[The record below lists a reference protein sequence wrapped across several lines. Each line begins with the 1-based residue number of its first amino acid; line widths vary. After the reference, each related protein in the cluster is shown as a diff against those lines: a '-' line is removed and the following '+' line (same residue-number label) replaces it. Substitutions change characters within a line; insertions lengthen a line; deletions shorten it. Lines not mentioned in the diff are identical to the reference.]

1 MLNKAIIDLNKLIKN
16 AKTVKSKLNNGV
28 KFCAVVKADA
38 YGHGACEISN
48 ALYPYVDAFAVA
60 LAEEGVQLRRAGI
73 DKPIICLNPP
83 FNKDA
88 RLFVEYNLTATVYT
102 REHLDLLEEWAKK
115 MNGRACVHVKVN
127 TGMNRQGI
135 DVGAQLKDFL
145 DYLVRK
151 KRVVLDGLYSHL
163 SCPENKKRLKF
174 QVNKFLVA
182 KKLIKGYNNNAT
194 CHLSASGGFLSG
206 VQEDMVRIGILLYGY
221 KPFKSD
227 KIHVE
232 PIMKVYAPVLSKRRL
247 KKGESALYGVCKSKK
262 AQTISLIRYGYADGL
277 FRARVKG
284 QFNNRCMD
292 ITAITENVNGKY
304 CLVIKDAEKIA
315 KRYKTIN
322 YEILTKCAF
331 RAQKIY
337 IR

>member
-1 MLNKAIIDLNKLIKN
+1 MLNKAIIDLNKLMKN
-16 AKTVKSKLNNGV
+16 AMAVKRKLNNGV

-38 YGHGACEISN
+38 YGHGACEIAN

-83 FNKDA
+83 FSEDA
-88 RLFVEYNLTATVYT
+88 RLFVEYDLTATVYT
-102 REHLDLLEEWAKK
+102 REHLDVLDEWAKK
-115 MNGRACVHVKVN
+115 LSEQVTVHVKVN

-135 DVGAQLKDFL
+135 DGGAQLKDFL
-145 DYLVRK
+145 DYLARK
-151 KRVVLDGLYSHL
+151 KRVVLDGVYSHL
-163 SCPENKKRLKF
+163 SQPENKKALKV
-174 QVNKFLVA
+174 QVNKFLLA
-182 KKLIKGYNNNAT
+182 KKLVKVYNNNAT

-232 PIMKVYAPVLSKRRL
+232 PIMKVYAPILSKRRL
-247 KKGESALYGVCKSKK
+247 KKGESALYGNCKSPKN
-262 AQTISLIRYGYADGL
+262 QIISLVRYGYADGL
-277 FRARVKG
+277 NRQKTAG

-292 ITAITENVNGKY
+292 VTAITENANGKY
-304 CLVIKDAEKIA
+304 YAVMQDAEKLA
-315 KRYKTIN
+315 KRYKTIS
-322 YEILTKCAF
+322 YEILTKCAI